1 MPLASPASTARR
13 ARLALAVAALAAAA
27 LAPARAGAQ
36 SHAHLEVQLPPAS
49 ARLDGPLVRGVGIVA
64 DGEMREMLRS
74 GFPARLRFRVE
85 LWSVGGWANQFEGT
99 TEWDV
104 VLAYDHLDRS
114 YVAARFVKERR
125 TPLGRFRDLDGAAA
139 AIALPF
145 RAPIA
150 TPRSGGEY
158 YYNVVLDVE
167 SLSFSDLDEVER
179 WLRGEL
185 RPAVRGERNPGT
197 ALTRGVRTLMARL
210 LGGQRRHYELQSS
223 TFRVGS
229 ARADAP

>member
-1 MPLASPASTARR
+1 VRIALSLLLAA
-13 ARLALAVAALAAAA
+13 ALAGGAAAPAALAAQRH
-27 LAPARAGAQ
+27 P
-36 SHAHLEVQLPPAS
+36 HLEVQLAPPG
-49 ARLDGPLVRGVGIVA
+49 ARSEGPLVRGVNIVA

-99 TEWDV
+99 TAWDV
-104 VLAYDHLDRS
+104 VLAYDHLDKS
-114 YVAARFVKERR
+114 YVAARFVQERR
-125 TPLGRFRDLDGAAA
+125 TPLGRFAAFAGAEA

-150 TPRSGGEY
+150 PPPRASGEY

-210 LGGQRRHYELQSS
+210 LGGQRRHYELQSA

-229 ARADAP
+229 